1 MPKTKQLLIGV
12 QYRAQA
18 QVVQNS
24 FNTEAGTFDI
34 TFATETPVL
43 RCNWD
48 ENYSEVLLC
57 DKKNVRMGRVDAGIS
72 LLDSHPDRFNPVV
85 KPENVMGK
93 ISNVRFEN
101 KSMVGTVT
109 LGAQCSDATRADLIS
124 GILDT
129 FSVGYSIYKGIRE
142 EDTVTNTVTYKMTDW
157 EPNHVA
163 IAPIPADIN
172 STMRSND
179 TNQNTFFIENN
190 LKNETNMF
198 KTIEEIRA
206 GGTAEDKSRI
216 EAIVGICRS
225 AQLDDAR
232 AMELFSTEKTLDAI
246 RSENPAKT
254 PVNVVNIEGIRSQAT
269 ADRRIRLDSILK
281 STRAA
286 GMEDSRAIDFFNG
299 ENTVEEI
306 RQSIIDDFVKRDP
319 KPAPHLGESGIEK
332 KVRGIENAML
342 HRSNPSIFKL
352 EEGGNEFRG
361 MSLLEIGKE
370 ILVGQGVNV
379 RGKDK
384 QEIAQLII
392 MGQHRDMSTSDFPLI
407 LENVLNKSL
416 RADYQLAEEYWG
428 MISRETSVNDFKA
441 KAMYQIDSSNGMKKL
456 PEGDEIKYGSMK
468 EAKQTIAVETFAEGL
483 ILTRKMI
490 INDDMSAFERIPQKF
505 VTDWDLLRGDMVWNM
520 LTANVK
526 MDDGKTLFHADHANL
541 SGSGSALSEASLT
554 AAVLAMKKQTGI
566 AGKTLRVVPKLL
578 VVSPENEITARKLLA
593 VIAPTQSSSVNV
605 FSTMNITLIVEHRL
619 SGNAWFLA
627 ADPAAID
634 GLYHAYLSG
643 NGGLRANREDNFN
656 TQGIKF
662 AVAAEFGVAA
672 IDYRGWYK
680 NAGQ

>member
-1 MPKTKQLLIGV
+1 MPKTKELQVGL
-12 QYRAQA
+12 QFSRAE
-18 QVVQNS
+18 VVKNS

-43 RCNWD
+43 RRNWD
-48 ENYSEVLLC
+48 ENYQEVLLC
-57 DKKNVRMGRVDAGIS
+57 EKNNVRMGRIDAGIS
-72 LLDSHPDRFNPVV
+72 LLDSHPDLYNPVV

-101 KSMVGTVT
+101 KTIIGTVT
-109 LGAQCSDATRADLIS
+109 LGAQCSDATRADLES

-142 EDTVTNTVTYKMTDW
+142 EDAVTNTVTYKMTDW

-179 TNQNTFFIENN
+179 QKNTFFIENN
-190 LKNETNMF
+190 LKNEKNMF

-206 GGTAEDKSRI
+206 GGTAEEKSRI
-216 EAIVGICRS
+216 EGIVSICRS

-232 AMELFSTEKTLDAI
+232 AMELFGSEKTLDAI
-246 RSENPAKT
+246 RAENPVKT
-254 PVNVVNIEGIRSQAT
+254 VETPINVEEIRTQAT
-269 ADRRIRLDSILK
+269 ADRKIRLDSILK

-286 GMEDSRAIDFFNG
+286 GIEDSRAIEFFNSDKPID
-299 ENTVEEI
+299 EI
-306 RQSIIDDFVKRDP
+306 RQAVLEEFVRGNP
-319 KPAPHLGESGIEK
+319 KPAPHLGEGDLDK

-342 HRSNPSIFKL
+342 HRANPSVFKL
-352 EEGGNEFRG
+352 ETGNEFRG

-370 ILVGQGVNV
+370 ILMASGTKV
-379 RGKDK
+379 RGLDK
-384 QEIAQLII
+384 QEVAQLVIL
-392 MGQHRDMSTSDFPLI
+392 GQRDMSTSDFPLI
-407 LENVLNKSL
+407 LENVLNKTL
-416 RADYQLAEEYWG
+416 RADYELAPEFWG

-441 KAMYQIDSSNGMKKL
+441 KAMYQIDSANGMKKL
-456 PEGDEIKYGSMK
+456 PEGDEIKYGNMK

-505 VTDWDLLRGDMVWNM
+505 VTDWDLLRGDMVWGM
-520 LTANVK
+520 LTNNVK
-526 MDDGKTLFHADHANL
+526 MDDGKALFHADHSNL
-541 SGSGSALSEASLT
+541 AGTGAALSETTLA

-566 AGKTLRVVPKLL
+566 SGKTLRIVPKVL

-627 ADPAAID
+627 ADPSAID